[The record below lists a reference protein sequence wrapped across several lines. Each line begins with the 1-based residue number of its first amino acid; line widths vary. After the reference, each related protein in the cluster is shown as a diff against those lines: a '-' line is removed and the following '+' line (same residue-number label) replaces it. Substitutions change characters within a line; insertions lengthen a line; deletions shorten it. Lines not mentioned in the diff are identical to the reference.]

1 MSETTDTVLGIEKG
15 FWTEADNPSYFEE
28 HVADEGLSVIEPMG
42 FIEKQQVIQSPAE
55 KPWGAVEMFDVQ
67 VRQMT
72 PDCVILAYH
81 GRGRRDGDEKPY
93 QGSIA
98 STYLRIEG
106 NWKLALSAHQ
116 PWTPRE
122 SEPR

>member
-1 MSETTDTVLGIEKG
+1 MSKTTDTVLGIEKG

-98 STYLRIEG
+98 STYLRI
-106 NWKLALSAHQ
+106 
-116 PWTPRE
+116 
-122 SEPR
+122 